1 MNYPKKKYNT
11 PFVQSPDRGTLKAT
25 ASKLSAESPDY
36 WGEIHVNMKDLTN
49 IEVVNGNH
57 VIKLSG
63 WKKTDV
69 NGKTYLSLSVKRFI
83 PKETGGIRQ
92 ENQRQSHP
100 EEDSD
105 IPF

>member
-1 MNYPKKKYNT
+1 MSTKYNT
-11 PFVQSPDRGTLKAT
+11 PFVQKPDKGTLKAT
-25 ASKLSAESPDY
+25 QTKYNDKSPDY
-36 WGEIHVNMKDLTN
+36 YGDIHVNLKDLTN

-69 NGKTYLSLSVKRFI
+69 NGKTYLSLSVKRFV
-83 PKETGGIRQ
+83 PKEEGGVRQ

-100 EEDSD
+100 EDDSD